1 MIKII
6 NGDCLEVL
14 KTLLENSVDSIVT
27 DPPAGISFMGKSWDT
42 DKGGR
47 DNWIKWMQEV
57 ATECKRVLKPGGHAF
72 VWAIPRTSH
81 WTATAWENAGFE
93 IRDVVAHIF
102 GSGFPKSHNIGVAVA
117 KLRNEELKEVGD
129 NPNHRESDALYALGF
144 QGGKGDGKIRE
155 AQNEWSGWGSA
166 LKPAREDWILM
177 RKPLEKGLNI
187 AENCLKWGT
196 GGINIDQ
203 SRVIT
208 PNDEARKQKILAG
221 EVICNAFCDKHGLY
235 PSSFHDIISFS
246 PLQLLDFL
254 EHTFSEQDL
263 GNIAYISSLRN
274 LGEIDYKNC
283 KQLLGVPC
291 DYGRLEQR
299 VDEYVRQSL
308 QSLDFL
314 SDYPTLY
321 RLCGV
326 YSQSKRAYDLDIFP
340 LDSDVRADIHR
351 FLSLEESILLCD
363 NNLPL
368 VFVLVC
374 LAYSLLVN
382 NNLHNHY
389 TTCKN
394 KIQAGRFPSNL
405 IHDNSEEVRECFPE
419 TKSGW
424 RNKDITK
431 NLDAVVQF
439 GAKIGYTGIHYED
452 DNGGNASRFFKSII
466 YQAKASKRER
476 NAGCEEL
483 YILKDNTPKED
494 IDEIKHLLSI

>member
-1 MIKII
+1 M
-6 NGDCLEVL
+6 
-14 KTLLENSVDSIVT
+14 
-27 DPPAGISFMGKSWDT
+27 A
-42 DKGGR
+42 
-47 DNWIKWMQEV
+47 
-57 ATECKRVLKPGGHAF
+57 
-72 VWAIPRTSH
+72 
-81 WTATAWENAGFE
+81 
-93 IRDVVAHIF
+93 
-102 GSGFPKSHNIGVAVA
+102 
-117 KLRNEELKEVGD
+117 
-129 NPNHRESDALYALGF
+129 
-144 QGGKGDGKIRE
+144 
-155 AQNEWSGWGSA
+155 
-166 LKPAREDWILM
+166 
-177 RKPLEKGLNI
+177 RKPLSEKSV

-203 SRVIT
+203 SRILT
-208 PNDEARKQKILAG
+208 PDDEARKQKILSG
-221 EVICNAFCDKHGLY
+221 EVVCNAFCDKHGLY

-394 KIQAGRFPSNL
+394 KKQAGRFPSNL
-405 IHDNSEEVRECFPE
+405 LHDNSDEVVELFPQ
-419 TKSGW
+419 TKSGSGVKKKASGTADSIFNI
-424 RNKDITK
+424 NKIEGDY
-431 NLDAVVQF
+431 LSGDS
-439 GAKIGYTGIHYED
+439 
-452 DNGGNASRFFKSII
+452 GNASRFFKSII
-466 YQAKASKRER
+466 YQAKASKSER
-476 NAGCEEL
+476 NKGCEDMEAKQYSHDGREKEIENPYQRNKSVAKNNHPTVKPIAL
-483 YILKDNTPKED
+483 MEYLIKMVTPKGGTVLDSFMGSGSTGVACQRLGMDFIGIELVPEYF
-494 IDEIKHLLSI
+494 EIANARLKVKEILEVIK